1 MKDETFPHLFL
12 QTKNHESMYHSKATL
27 ADVANIGNLT
37 IAHTRAKQGK
47 SFYTSVQEFEKNK
60 TELLHKLQEE
70 LLNGT
75 YRTSPYRKQRIN
87 DAGKERLIAKL
98 PYYPDRIV
106 HWAIML
112 QLEEAFMRR
121 FTADTHAAIPKRG
134 THTALRR
141 VRRILRDDPEGTQYC
156 LKLDIK
162 KYFPHINH
170 AVLKEQIG
178 KLVGDYELLRLIYEI
193 IDSEP
198 EGLPIGNYLSQ
209 YFANLYLSW
218 FDVWVHTELHV
229 KHYVRYMDDI
239 VIFGDS
245 PDELRRVFREV
256 QWYFLRN
263 LYVEIK
269 DNWQIFLVKDRY
281 VDFLGYRIKDNIVML
296 RKSTWLR
303 LQRKCRHV
311 LKTLQAGF
319 LLTDSM
325 RSTIAAYVGWGV
337 HCSKAVRLRIQARC
351 FAPIYEIVPS
361 IVPKRKKTRKAYNL

>member
-1 MKDETFPHLFL
+1 M
-12 QTKNHESMYHSKATL
+12 
-27 ADVANIGNLT
+27 
-37 IAHTRAKQGK
+37 
-47 SFYTSVQEFEKNK
+47 
-60 TELLHKLQEE
+60 
-70 LLNGT
+70 
-75 YRTSPYRKQRIN
+75 
-87 DAGKERLIAKL
+87 
-98 PYYPDRIV
+98 
-106 HWAIML
+106 
-112 QLEEAFMRR
+112 
-121 FTADTHAAIPKRG
+121 
-134 THTALRR
+134 
-141 VRRILRDDPEGTQYC
+141 
-156 LKLDIK
+156 LKLDIR

-178 KLVGDYELLRLIYEI
+178 KLVGDYELLKLIYEI

-218 FDVWVHTELHV
+218 FDVWIHTELHV

-256 QWYFLRN
+256 KWYFLRN

-269 DNWQIFLVKDRY
+269 DNWQIFPVKDRY